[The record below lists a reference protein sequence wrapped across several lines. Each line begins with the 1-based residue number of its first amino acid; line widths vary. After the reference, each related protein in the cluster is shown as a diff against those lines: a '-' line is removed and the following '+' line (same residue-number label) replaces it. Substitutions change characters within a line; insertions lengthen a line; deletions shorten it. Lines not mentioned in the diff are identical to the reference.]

1 MGYEFSKKS
10 NDLFSQIHNFCN
22 FVLMKQETAIKLPC
36 WLDRLIFDGLKANY
50 CPSYFDMTNIDD
62 DKVRS
67 LNYIGTYFPRS
78 YAEAYNIFSD
88 YFTTS
93 QSCFISKEELSV
105 FDFGSG
111 TGGEI
116 IGLLTVLDE
125 QFQNLKKVRIVAL
138 DGNHNALRIY
148 EKILA
153 EFIKHVD
160 IQIESKTAAI
170 HIEDFYDLQVLDDV
184 VQKQFDIIISFKAI
198 CEFVTKQQFEKLNP
212 YEHIASFLLPKLND
226 NGLMLLEDV
235 TTYNNTSQEWLPKMM
250 DKGLAVAK
258 CRVIA
263 QNNGYNQI
271 YLITHSHKHNDI
283 SKVAWRM
290 IKH

>member
-1 MGYEFSKKS
+1 MR
-10 NDLFSQIHNFCN
+10 
-22 FVLMKQETAIKLPC
+22 LPQ
-36 WLDRLIFDGLKANY
+36 WLDELIFNGLGAKYCRSNSDITVIDWDKNDVFNY
-50 CPSYFDMTNIDD
+50 
-62 DKVRS
+62 
-67 LNYIGTYFPRS
+67 LGTYFPRS

-88 YFTTS
+88 YFKTA
-93 QSCFISKEELSV
+93 QSSFISKEELSV

-116 IGLLTVLDE
+116 IGLLTVLNE

-138 DGNHNALRIY
+138 DGNQNALRIY
-148 EKILA
+148 EKVLF
-153 EFIKHVD
+153 EFTKHVD
-160 IQIESKTAAI
+160 IQIESKTAPI
-170 HIEDFYDLQVLDDV
+170 HIEDFYDLQILDDV

-198 CEFVTKQQFEKLNP
+198 CEFVTKQQFEKQNP

-263 QNNGYNQI
+263 QNTEYNQA
-271 YLITHSHKHNDI
+271 YLITHSHMHNDT

-290 IKH
+290 IIH